1 MCGGVA
7 MRARRFIEVSA
18 VYTSVETCFILA
30 WGDNERLCDASSNFY
45 GKSLPPNLFVI
56 VYPWIIVYF
65 GVRHVTT
72 TYTSIFRT
80 QKKYSIIEVFFKFNS
95 MVSESWKEVKCQIK
109 LSILCQ
115 TLLKQFLSLSGSYE
129 LDFLPEGCSG
139 KRLGPVQSPNRWK
152 ISPGRFWTIVNL
164 SSCILYN

>member
-1 MCGGVA
+1 MCGGVG
-7 MRARRFIEVSA
+7 MRARHLVEVSA
-18 VYTSVETCFILA
+18 VSAGWKLLEYYP
-30 WGDNERLCDASSNFY
+30 WGNNERPCDASSNFY
-45 GKSLPPNLFVI
+45 GKSLPPNLFGI

-65 GVRHVTT
+65 CIDLFIT

-109 LSILCQ
+109 LSILYQ

-129 LDFLPEGCSG
+129 LDFMPEGCSG
-139 KRLGPVQSPNRWK
+139 KRLGPVQSPNRWRM
-152 ISPGRFWTIVNL
+152 SPGRF
-164 SSCILYN
+164 